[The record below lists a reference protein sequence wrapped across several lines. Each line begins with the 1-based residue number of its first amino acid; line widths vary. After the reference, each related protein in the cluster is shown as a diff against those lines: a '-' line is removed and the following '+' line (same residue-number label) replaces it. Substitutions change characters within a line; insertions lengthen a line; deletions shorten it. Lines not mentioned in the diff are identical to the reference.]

1 MWVNPIFRAV
11 LFEKKKKKKTLKVM
25 NLYWTFNLF
34 SAVNWPSNIRSHNY
48 LPTFDKQDGY
58 QNVIFFNFFCFKPV
72 TKIFT
77 YMCARL
83 FLYEELAK
91 KKLSSL
97 TQNLVSDSSP
107 PPSPS
112 SRISTLL
119 RIRPIQTNKQTNT
132 LISIGCIITAALY
145 SPLRPCETSKILK
158 ILKNLE
164 YQGNN

>member
-1 MWVNPIFRAV
+1 MEFSLI
-11 LFEKKKKKKTLKVM
+11 
-25 NLYWTFNLF
+25 F
-34 SAVNWPSNIRSHNY
+34 SALSQLQKS
-48 LPTFDKQDGY
+48 LPTWVRGY
-58 QNVIFFNFFCFKPV
+58 F
-72 TKIFT
+72 
-77 YMCARL
+77 YMKNWQ
-83 FLYEELAK
+83 K

-132 LISIGCIITAALY
+132 LISIGCIITVALY